1 MLSMELKVI
10 EMNQNEAIENVK
22 NLIEELFRTYTIM
35 PDSDNKSKL
44 GYIIVML
51 KRQLSLKMI
60 LNQISKYI
68 NDVVSVSYND
78 KTKRESDR
86 KFWDYI
92 LNIFISHIPSSKKYL
107 DND

>member
-92 LNIFISHIPSSKKYL
+92 LNIFISHIPSSKKYI

>member
-86 KFWDYI
+86 KFWNYI
-92 LNIFISHIPSSKKYL
+92 LNIFISHIPSSKKYI

>member
-1 MLSMELKVI
+1 MLSMELK
-10 EMNQNEAIENVK
+10 MNQNEAKENVK

-86 KFWDYI
+86 KFWNYI
-92 LNIFISHIPSSKKYL
+92 LNIFISHIPSSKKYI

>member
-1 MLSMELKVI
+1 
-10 EMNQNEAIENVK
+10 
-22 NLIEELFRTYTIM
+22 
-35 PDSDNKSKL
+35 
-44 GYIIVML
+44 
-51 KRQLSLKMI
+51 MI

-92 LNIFISHIPSSKKYL
+92 LNIFISHIPSSKILTIIEKSTIFIF
-107 DND
+107 

>member
-1 MLSMELKVI
+1 MLSMELK
-10 EMNQNEAIENVK
+10 MNQNEAIENVK

-51 KRQLSLKMI
+51 KRQLPLKMI

-86 KFWDYI
+86 KFWNYI
-92 LNIFISHIPSSKKYL
+92 LNIFISHIPSSKKYI

>member
-51 KRQLSLKMI
+51 KRQLPLKMI

-86 KFWDYI
+86 KFWNYI
-92 LNIFISHIPSSKKYL
+92 LNIFISHIPSSKKYI

>member
-1 MLSMELKVI
+1 MELKVI

-86 KFWDYI
+86 KFWNYI
-92 LNIFISHIPSSKKYL
+92 LNIFISHIPSSKKYI